1 MIEINGVEEN
11 SLAQVNGIRRGD
23 RLLSI
28 NRQPINDFLDLFF
41 HQADEKLKVR
51 VMRGDR
57 EMVFSIRKN
66 ADQQLGI
73 ELPAPRI
80 KACGNNCIF
89 CFIKQNPAGMRRAI
103 YFCDEDYRYSF
114 LLGNYITLTN
124 LNEDEMARI
133 VDQRLS
139 PLYVS
144 VHATQDAV
152 RQKIFRLRRPDHLL
166 EKISYLTRNRIDLH
180 MQIVLMPGINDGAVL
195 EKTLTDLYAFR
206 QSILSVAIVP
216 VGLTQHRQ
224 NLPDLRPVD
233 AKFARKLLRIIPRW
247 NRLYVNRDGEH
258 WIFPADEFY
267 LLTEKKLPARK
278 FYGSYH
284 QIENGIGL
292 SRDFLD
298 DFRRQSRRLPN
309 AIGSVKKVLFVT
321 GTLAA
326 PMIRQHVAGRLNQIQ
341 KFHVDVLPIMNNF
354 FGTSVTVAGLLTGQD
369 IIEQSHHVDEYDL
382 VVLPPRV
389 INENGVLLDD
399 IYPGQIATEIHK
411 PVRIWDGDFRKLVEE
426 KND

>member
-233 AKFARKLLRIIPRW
+233 AKFARKLLRNIPRW